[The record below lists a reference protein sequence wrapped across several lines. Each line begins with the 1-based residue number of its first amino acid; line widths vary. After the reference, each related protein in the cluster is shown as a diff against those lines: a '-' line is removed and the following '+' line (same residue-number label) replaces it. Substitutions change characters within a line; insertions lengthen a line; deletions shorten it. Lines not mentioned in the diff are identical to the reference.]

1 MTDDLFQRYREYRP
15 TQFDSNIDIDRG
27 DWYVMPVSQTRDS
40 GVLDTSNFQEFLRG
54 LGGESETV
62 EVHRFGH
69 WGPGWFEIIIVNPSD
84 EKAVKAAEDMVECL
98 QDYPVLNEED
108 FSRREWEE
116 FGESWDNWACRDLR
130 KKLVKEYGLSYSA
143 DDLLDDV
150 PNDVL
155 KEMWQQKVSFPYW
168 CEGSGVYIPIDRYAT
183 DVFDRDT
190 VAQLILKSK
199 RGEWSKV

>member
-40 GVLDTSNFQEFLRG
+40 GPLDQSNFQQFLEG

-84 EKAVKAAEDMVECL
+84 EKAVKAAEDMAESL
-98 QDYPVLNEED
+98 QHYPVLNDED

-116 FGESWDNWACRDLR
+116 FEESWDSWACKDLR
-130 KKLVKEYGLSYSA
+130 KTLVKEYGLSDRA

-155 KEMWQQKVSFPYW
+155 REIWQQEAGEVFRAES
-168 CEGSGVYIPIDRYAT
+168 CGVVIDIDGYAT
-183 DVFDRDT
+183 DVFDRGT